1 MDTLNTLIDQA
12 RATCDRDSDRALAL
26 RMKVTAQ
33 SLSVWRKGGKI
44 TDEHL
49 ATLIEMAKADPSLAL
64 KVRAEQASSKAEI
77 RLWNH
82 MLTRLASAAM
92 LGVMYI
98 YVS

>member
-1 MDTLNTLIDQA
+1 MQTINRLIDAA
-12 RATCDRDSDRALAL
+12 RKACDRDSDMALAEK
-26 RMKVTAQ
+26 MKVARN
-33 SLSVWRKGGKI
+33 SVSVWRKGGKI

-49 ATLIEMAKADPSLAL
+49 ATLIELSKSDPSEAIR
-64 KVRAEQASSKAEI
+64 VRAEQASSKAEV

-98 YVS
+98 M

>member
-1 MDTLNTLIDQA
+1 MKTISKLIDDA
-12 RATCDRDSDRALAL
+12 RKACGRDSDMALAEKL
-26 RMKVTAQ
+26 GVSRNSV
-33 SLSVWRKGGKI
+33 SVWRKGGKI

-49 ATLIEMAKADPSLAL
+49 AALIELSKADPSEAI

-98 YVS
+98 M